1 MSVSKFLCAV
11 TCPLCFEDGAE
22 LPALGSE
29 FLERVFGWRTRPPPP
44 PPTGCWRH
52 TGTRGPGRSSARLGG
67 SLRPEVITGLSF
79 AFRPKEVQ
87 SVFLACVWAPA
98 AFPSAPDN
106 KLRRKECKLQ
116 RQMCL
121 SFRGRQARHSPLG
134 PRVALRG
141 RGKRMLFKYVFASHW
156 LLLFG
161 GENLLIINQTTSRRG
176 WGAGRRSL
184 HVSCVYRSA

>member
-29 FLERVFGWRTRPPPP
+29 FLERVFGWRARPPPQP
-44 PPTGCWRH
+44 PSA
-52 TGTRGPGRSSARLGG
+52 GTQGPGRSSARLGG
-67 SLRPEVITGLSF
+67 SRRPEVIPGLSF
-79 AFRPKEVQ
+79 AFRPKEVHG
-87 SVFLACVWAPA
+87 VLLACVWAPA

-106 KLRRKECKLQ
+106 KLRRTECKLR

-141 RGKRMLFKYVFASHW
+141 RGKRMLF
-156 LLLFG
+156 
-161 GENLLIINQTTSRRG
+161 N
-176 WGAGRRSL
+176 
-184 HVSCVYRSA
+184 

>member
-29 FLERVFGWRTRPPPP
+29 FLERVFGWRARPPPP
-44 PPTGCWRH
+44 PPHGVHTRAPAPQPTGWGGPGGRCGGRAPPPQPPSA
-52 TGTRGPGRSSARLGG
+52 GTQGPGRSSARLGG
-67 SLRPEVITGLSF
+67 SRRPEVIPGLSF
-79 AFRPKEVQ
+79 AFRPKEVHG
-87 SVFLACVWAPA
+87 VLLACVWAPA

-106 KLRRKECKLQ
+106 KLRRTECKLR

-141 RGKRMLFKYVFASHW
+141 RGKRMLF
-156 LLLFG
+156 
-161 GENLLIINQTTSRRG
+161 N
-176 WGAGRRSL
+176 
-184 HVSCVYRSA
+184 